1 MAVVLSDGIL
11 IHLQGSF
18 SPEHLTRPRSITRST
33 LQGVGGSG
41 TEAVMVNEVTLR
53 SPVACRKYLR
63 TCRLTMDRIN
73 KRVEIL

>member
-33 LQGVGGSG
+33 LQAGGSG